1 MKKNDIGIIGLGYVG
16 LPLALAFGKKR
27 NCIGYDLDKT
37 RIRDLKIG
45 LDKNK
50 EFSKKEIFRS
60 SKLKFTHN
68 IFNLDK
74 CEFLIVTAPTP
85 IKKNKKPDLSFIK
98 KAAHDISKII
108 KKNMIVILESTVY
121 PGITEDFFARII
133 SLKSGLKFN
142 KDFFV
147 GYSPERIN
155 PGDRIH
161 TLEKVTKVISGS
173 DKITSKKI
181 NGLYKSIIKKTFVTR
196 DIKTAE
202 AAKVIENIQ
211 RDVNIALIN
220 EYYQLFEKLNL
231 NTHEI
236 LKAAATKWNFLKFKP
251 GLVGGH
257 CIGVDPYYL
266 TYIAK
271 KKKFKP
277 KLILAGRNI
286 NDTMHKYLVRNIVSK
301 IKSSK
306 KNFSR
311 QKILLLGATFK
322 ENCSDLRNSGSIKFF
337 KELRKYNQNLKI
349 FDPIADQKIL
359 KKLVNSKNIKT
370 LKRKFF
376 DHILL
381 MVPHKIFFKKKQ
393 QIMNALNKNG
403 KFYDFNNSMNK
414 KNI

>member
-257 CIGVDPYYL
+257 CIGIDPYYL

>member
-1 MKKNDIGIIGLGYVG
+1 
-16 LPLALAFGKKR
+16 
-27 NCIGYDLDKT
+27 
-37 RIRDLKIG
+37 
-45 LDKNK
+45 
-50 EFSKKEIFRS
+50 
-60 SKLKFTHN
+60 
-68 IFNLDK
+68 
-74 CEFLIVTAPTP
+74 
-85 IKKNKKPDLSFIK
+85 
-98 KAAHDISKII
+98 
-108 KKNMIVILESTVY
+108 MIVILESTVY

-257 CIGVDPYYL
+257 CIGIDPYYL

-349 FDPIADQKIL
+349 FDPLADQKIL

>member
-257 CIGVDPYYL
+257 CIGIDPYYL

-349 FDPIADQKIL
+349 FDPLADQKIL